1 MFAQVY
7 TKQARKSTKGVV
19 YAPGTDSKGYML
31 FKLCENYDGK
41 VRGGIRKT
49 WRYVAD
55 GMTLDEAKA
64 LFEKR
69 LGYKI
74 YGDDAK

>member
-1 MFAQVY
+1 MTAQVY
-7 TKQARKSTKGVV
+7 TKHARRSKKGII
-19 YAPGTDSKGYML
+19 YAPGRNSRGYML
-31 FKLCENYDGK
+31 FKLCENYDGQ

-55 GMTLDEAKA
+55 QMTLEEVKE

-74 YGDDAK
+74 Y